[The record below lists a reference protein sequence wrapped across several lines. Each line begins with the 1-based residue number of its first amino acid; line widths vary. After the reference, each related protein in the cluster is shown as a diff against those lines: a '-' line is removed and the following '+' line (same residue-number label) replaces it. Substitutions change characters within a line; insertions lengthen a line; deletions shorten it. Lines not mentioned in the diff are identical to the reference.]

1 MIKDGDI
8 KLSEAEE
15 TCEAPKQKDFLA
27 LEVMINFFY
36 RDIYHATVTWYPM
49 YVEYLERIG
58 AGLAWRQHK

>member
-27 LEVMINFFY
+27 LEVIMINF
-36 RDIYHATVTWYPM
+36 
-49 YVEYLERIG
+49 
-58 AGLAWRQHK
+58 